1 MSYRY
6 FLGPLKKEKKKE
18 KRKEKRKKERKKGP
32 KHSNTL
38 KTHQKDGPDT
48 FRLTGT

>member
-18 KRKEKRKKERKKGP
+18 KRKEKRKKERP
-32 KHSNTL
+32 KTL
-38 KTHQKDGPDT
+38 KHIKNASK
-48 FRLTGT
+48 RRA